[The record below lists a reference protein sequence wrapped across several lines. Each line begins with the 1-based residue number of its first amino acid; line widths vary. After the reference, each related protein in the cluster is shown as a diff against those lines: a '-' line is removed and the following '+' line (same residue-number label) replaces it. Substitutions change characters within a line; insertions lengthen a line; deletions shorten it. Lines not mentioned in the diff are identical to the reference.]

1 MTDGQLNRR
10 GFLKLGAAAGGLA
23 ALSGCAMTS
32 GSIDAS
38 MSYVMGHEGLMMT
51 KGAPATGD
59 YPASPSQIEMQMPSG
74 EHMEMAAVTV
84 ATIAPTDDSNNYHF
98 MPHVVWVE
106 PGQTVFWEHYNEE
119 GFSERRTHT
128 ATSFGANGL
137 FMRLIPEGASHFD
150 SGYRAGTHGSQG
162 GGDPSIDERFNRGMV
177 RSLGGVEGGFAHTF
191 EQKGVYLYYCQPHHE
206 FKMAG
211 AVVCGEIWGEDGQG
225 GEEPVGWDPAMTAD
239 VSVIPE
245 MDPYHGE
252 AVLAQVHELR
262 ELIHGGGEGHGME
275 GDMGDMDGG
284 DEHTEAGGHDE
295 EGGHDE

>member
-1 MTDGQLNRR
+1 MGRR
-10 GFLKLGAAAGGLA
+10 RFLKYGGVAGALSLTS
-23 ALSGCAMTS
+23 LSGCAMVQ
-32 GSIDAS
+32 GSQAPS
-38 MSYVMGHEGLMMT
+38 MGFMQTVQALQMF
-51 KGAPATGD
+51 KGAPAQD
-59 YPASPSQIEMQMPSG
+59 AYPAQPQT
-74 EHMEMAAVTV
+74 MEMEEGTLEAVVVRMV
-84 ATIAPTDDSNNYHF
+84 AKPDDSNNYHF

-128 ATSFGANGL
+128 ATSFGSNGL

-245 MDPYHGE
+245 MDTYHGE

-275 GDMGDMDGG
+275 GDMEGMDGGDMDGG
-284 DEHTEAGGHDE
+284 DEHTE